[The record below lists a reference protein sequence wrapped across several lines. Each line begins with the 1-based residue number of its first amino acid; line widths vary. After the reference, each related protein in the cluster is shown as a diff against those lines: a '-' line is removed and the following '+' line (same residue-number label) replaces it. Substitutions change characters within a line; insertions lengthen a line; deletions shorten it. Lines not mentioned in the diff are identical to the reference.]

1 MSNLKISKVYARE
14 ILDSR
19 GNPTVEAEVTLAD
32 ITAIFAMS
40 DVMAIGAVRA
50 ITDRGL
56 KVPQNISVIGFDGIE
71 MIDYLVPKLA
81 TIRQNR
87 EEIARQ
93 SIEVLMQAVYGRAD
107 AVHRVVPFEILTGE
121 STKRLYL
128 EENK

>member
-1 MSNLKISKVYARE
+1 MSRKKQEDAPIKTDGWMNTFADLMNLLLCFFVM
-14 ILDSR
+14 L
-19 GNPTVEAEVTLAD
+19 
-32 ITAIFAMS
+32 FAMS
-40 DVMAIGAVRA
+40 DVKAIGAVRA

-56 KVPQNISVIGFDGIE
+56 KVPQDISVIGFDGIE
-71 MIDYLVPKLA
+71 MIDYLIPKLA

-93 SIEVLMQAVYGRAD
+93 SIEVLMQAVHGRTD
-107 AVHRVVPFEILTGE
+107 AVHRVVPFEIITGE